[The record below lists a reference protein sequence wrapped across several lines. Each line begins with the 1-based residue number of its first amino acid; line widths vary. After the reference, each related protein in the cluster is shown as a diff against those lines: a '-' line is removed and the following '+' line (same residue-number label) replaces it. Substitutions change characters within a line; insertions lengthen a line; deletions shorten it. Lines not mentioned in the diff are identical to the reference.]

1 MITIIISINFA
12 LSLQSVTNWK
22 YECIQGDSL
31 MAAGLFNPAAN
42 TAVQVAE
49 RNIHHLAVGARD
61 DKFNRNVT
69 NDGTA
74 EGQFL
79 HAVLLSSSQNHNP
92 AKTASHAISN
102 PDLKNAAVHI
112 YLSRAGQ
119 DVNVGNAHRYARP
132 MAKAVIDG
140 IRSAKIDQSL
150 KLKALEVVASLS
162 DVDWASEEAIDALEQ
177 EGSDIKPAHTPI
189 HRCVDVADDNPD
201 HDHAL

>member
-1 MITIIISINFA
+1 
-12 LSLQSVTNWK
+12 
-22 YECIQGDSL
+22 

-79 HAVLLSSSQNHNP
+79 HAVLLSSSQIRGP
-92 AKTASHAISN
+92 ARTATNEISN
-102 PDLKNAAVHI
+102 PDLKSAAMHI
-112 YLSRAGQ
+112 FLTRENQ
-119 DVNVGNAHRYARP
+119 DVNSQNAPSDARP

-140 IRSAKIDQSL
+140 IRTAKIDQSL

-189 HRCVDVADDNPD
+189 HRCVDVADDNPE